1 MGCEAGWSKTSSPS
15 SLEEKY
21 LITVIFDMVIRKR
34 GYIKVHRKKLG
45 CHTQVWCVI
54 LHQVCEI
61 YCSTYLKAHS
71 QV

>member
-34 GYIKVHRKKLG
+34 GYIKVHRKKTGMPYSSL
-45 CHTQVWCVI
+45 
-54 LHQVCEI
+54 VCNFT
-61 YCSTYLKAHS
+61 SG
-71 QV
+71 V